1 MTLDNNFIDPEEVE
15 RMGSYVVHPWES
27 FDRPNHQRTII
38 GAGDGAYVTDAQGNR
53 LLDGPGGMW
62 CVNAGHGREEIVDA
76 INEQARLLSY
86 TSPWSH
92 ETEPAARLAERLAS
106 VAPGDLENV
115 FFATCGSTA
124 VDSALR
130 FVMFYNNV
138 LNRPEKKHIIS
149 RHNAYHGSTFLS
161 AAVSGKPRDKNWLDT
176 RLDIVHLISS
186 PNPYRRPE
194 GMTVA
199 QFKDHLVQ
207 ELEEK
212 ILEVGPDK
220 VGAFIAE
227 PILASGGVIVP
238 PKGYHAACLE
248 VCRRYDVIY
257 ISDEV
262 VTGFGRL
269 GHWFASEAVF
279 DIVPDI
285 ITTAKGLTSGY
296 VPMGAAIIS
305 DRLIAEVS
313 GANSK
318 GATFSNGFTYSGH
331 PVSAAA
337 ALKNMEIIEREGIL
351 EHVREISPYFQER
364 LHSLRDLP
372 IVGDTRGMGLM
383 GCVDCIA
390 DPVSKNPLALDYEV
404 GSRIDAHCQEMGLL
418 VRPLINMCVF
428 SPPLTINHSQ
438 IDEMFGILRNA
449 IEITQEE
456 LLAEGLWD
464 GAHETTDHAPLREE
478 HRNKHTGAPSY

>member
-269 GHWFASEAVF
+269 GHWYASEPVF
-279 DIVPDI
+279 EITPDI
-285 ITTAKGLTSGY
+285 IISAKGLTSGY
-296 VPMGAAIIS
+296 IPLAAVLIS
-305 DRLIAEVS
+305 NRLIEDVGGNRDRGS
-313 GANSK
+313 V
-318 GATFSNGFTYSGH
+318 FSNGFTYSGH
-331 PVSAAA
+331 PVACAG
-337 ALKNMEIIEREGIL
+337 ALANMDVFESEGLL
-351 EHVREISPYFQER
+351 EHARKVGPYMQAQ
-364 LHSLRDLP
+364 LQTLSDMP
-372 IVGDTRGMGLM
+372 IVGDVRGLGLM
-383 GCVDCIA
+383 ACVECV
-390 DPVSKNPLALDYEV
+390 VSRESREPLNLQYEA
-404 GSRIDAHCQEMGLL
+404 GSRIDAHCQSLGLL
-418 VRPLINMCVF
+418 VRPLINMCVM
-428 SPPLTINHSQ
+428 SPPLCITTEQ
-438 IDEMFGILRNA
+438 IDEMVGILR
-449 IEITQEE
+449 
-456 LLAEGLWD
+456 EGISRTMDDLEKE
-464 GAHETTDHAPLREE
+464 GIAKFH
-478 HRNKHTGAPSY
+478 